1 MIDARR
7 RGGPGGGGAVVN
19 GDYFDVDMAPS
30 SSAAVR
36 DAPEKSKQL
45 HSDKTMERMQTAFLV
60 IAILF
65 AVGMASWMIAA
76 TLYHQK
82 HPRPHHSPGH
92 HTIRKSFHIKGH
104 KLKRR
109 VGEHVQKKH
118 HALAKHMQALRL
130 VGKGKKGGKHRHLL
144 PKRHRPRHNKKKLDL
159 NKFIKGHH
167 KPHNF
172 MEAQAMRLE
181 RLHKDHKHHD
191 LQHRTHHKKKHGSGS
206 GSGAGHARKLTKYMK
221 EHLHQL
227 SQNSHKP
234 HAAGAR

>member
-1 MIDARR
+1 MVFLLQVFFYLRAESQPVIICDRGDAMIDARR

-92 HTIRKSFHIKGH
+92 HTIRKSFHIKVH
-104 KLKRR
+104 SDFFARDP
-109 VGEHVQKKH
+109 
-118 HALAKHMQALRL
+118 ALAATRL
-130 VGKGKKGGKHRHLL
+130 YTCVEL
-144 PKRHRPRHNKKKLDL
+144 
-159 NKFIKGHH
+159 HH
-167 KPHNF
+167 PVD
-172 MEAQAMRLE
+172 A
-181 RLHKDHKHHD
+181 
-191 LQHRTHHKKKHGSGS
+191 SW
-206 GSGAGHARKLTKYMK
+206 
-221 EHLHQL
+221 
-227 SQNSHKP
+227 
-234 HAAGAR
+234 